1 MTSSQDQ
8 DGPGLDGHRGT
19 SQPTGSGDDQ
29 PIPND
34 SNASA
39 PLRQQQKPEEQQEKP
54 QEEERAQD
62 QAQGQGQD
70 QGQEKARPRSAAD
83 GNHET
88 DEAAVKDAPT
98 PQGKPPPPAADEQ
111 DTMGDAVQT
120 WLESQPPPSQLSQ
133 PQADEDASASQTVP
147 IAQSHEEVL
156 PQQDGWN
163 ADGTLVPD
171 EMHMA
176 ATNLLLGS
184 QAMAP
189 NLALQYLPYQLPVS
203 GMNYNLGYAPDN
215 VADMDADSDDG
226 DSIFDASRFPRMP
239 RLRFEDSVFQFTTN
253 TVIIGRD
260 QAAYKR
266 ALAARKRAEKGLPPD
281 DEAREP
287 HGNYSKSYISQTG
300 GALGPESDGEEKPR
314 PSKRRKTTIK
324 DPPEDEPRVA
334 AGTNGHT
341 VHGNVISSRQYVD
354 HTPGAVPVDIDA
366 LRPSLNDIAKVQI
379 HGPGP
384 DIIATTKGISR
395 EHLKI
400 QYNQHERVWQAFPLG
415 RNGFFCE
422 DVLYGKNDVVNL
434 RSGDELQI
442 QSVTFIFDINGVED
456 GLFGNEGPRT
466 YSEGGKEMSFDFQS
480 SRGDENMRDTS
491 ESLPSDPV
499 EVKQDES
506 DEDADEDIEEEP
518 ASPRT
523 AGREDD
529 DDGEAEEDIRET
541 VESDPP
547 ESRDVSKEGSM
558 SANPEVSQ
566 FLVPPKKRGPG
577 RPPKNGIMSKRE
589 ERELKKKAQE
599 EAKKNAPPQ
608 EPGEPPIKRKV
619 GRPRKHP
626 LPEDA
631 EDQPEKRKYKP
642 RKPKT
647 EDGEGEDDPDGEK
660 ADKHKRLQKP
670 KTPPLDLGDVKDWP
684 EEKLQK
690 PNKNYQLLID
700 EVLSAAPDGL
710 TLKQIYKR
718 IAKAYPYFHFK
729 CDSKGWESSVRH
741 NLIGSHCFQK
751 NNETHLWKRVE
762 GIPLDAGKKRK
773 PSDSATE
780 TRPSPMY
787 NGGYNHA
794 YQQAPHPQQYPN
806 HQMAQMAGPPHANLP
821 PRYPPNGQAYQVPAP
836 NPIQPGAI
844 PHQQAAVRPG
854 FPPHPPPA
862 TVPQANGYA
871 AANTTPRPQYTGN
884 QPPTYNSTYNNRPQS
899 TPLANVGV
907 AGFPAAQNHAQQSL
921 VARSGQSA
929 PGIPQSSHPIIN
941 TGATQHPQRA
951 ISSPHQQPQPVSNIA
966 PPAPLG
972 PVIDPSLRDFIKS
985 FAREVVKQLQN
996 RVGRPEAVAVSV
1008 VNRGLGLTKK
1018 SLTPEAESYEK
1029 AILNIFQAHK
1039 LTYSKPK
1046 VASAST
1052 TATPHTATAPSSITP
1067 AAAGRGNGAAPVGGP
1082 MPTPP
1087 TPTSATAAPAVNGST
1102 GAASQ
1107 ASASGPVEE
1116 SSVTGAASSTTTTG
1130 AVIPDPARAGS
1141 STPNAANLPAATTAT
1156 ATAAASTTVGPPT
1169 NPAAPDVAVSS
1180 PVAAPAASGLTPNR
1194 SSATPAPTLA
1204 PGSGTSTTGA
1214 SKDVQLLDPKLVE
1227 LVQQYKKLSMEIII
1241 PRVGLARG
1249 EILIMSAINR
1259 VLGFTDESI
1268 MSYKG
1273 EKNKEHLVEA
1283 EKALMQSLKHRID
1296 TYLRCRRVS
1305 AAPTPV
1311 PVPR

>member
-1 MTSSQDQ
+1 
-8 DGPGLDGHRGT
+8 
-19 SQPTGSGDDQ
+19 
-29 PIPND
+29 
-34 SNASA
+34 
-39 PLRQQQKPEEQQEKP
+39 
-54 QEEERAQD
+54 
-62 QAQGQGQD
+62 
-70 QGQEKARPRSAAD
+70 
-83 GNHET
+83 
-88 DEAAVKDAPT
+88 
-98 PQGKPPPPAADEQ
+98 
-111 DTMGDAVQT
+111 MGDAVQT
-120 WLESQPPPSQLSQ
+120 WLESQPPPSQLAQSQ
-133 PQADEDASASQTVP
+133 SEEDASNHLPVTSS
-147 IAQSHEEVL
+147 QSHEEL
-156 PQQDGWN
+156 LSQQNGWDAN
-163 ADGTLVPD
+163 GTLVPD

-176 ATNLLLGS
+176 AANLMMGS
-184 QAMAP
+184 QAISA
-189 NLALQYLPYQLPVS
+189 NLALPYLPFQLPVPGVHYNIDYPANVEA
-203 GMNYNLGYAPDN
+203 GMD
-215 VADMDADSDDG
+215 VDSDDG
-226 DSIFDASRFPRMP
+226 DSIFDASRFPKMP

-260 QAAYKR
+260 QVAYKR
-266 ALAARKRAEKGLPPD
+266 ALVARKRAERGLPPE
-281 DEAREP
+281 DEEREP
-287 HGNYSKSYISQTG
+287 HGSYSKSYVSQSG
-300 GALGPESDGEEKPR
+300 GALGPESDGEERPR
-314 PSKRRKTTIK
+314 PSKRRRT
-324 DPPEDEPRVA
+324 VA
-334 AGTNGHT
+334 NGQTADAPQNGMATNGHT
-341 VHGNVISSRQYVD
+341 AHGNLISSRQYVD

-366 LRPSLNDIAKVQI
+366 LRPSPDDVAKVQI

-400 QYNQHERVWQAFPLG
+400 KYNQHARVWQAFPLG

-442 QSVTFIFDINGVED
+442 QSVNFIFDINGVAD
-456 GLFGNEGPRT
+456 GMFGNEGPRT
-466 YSEGGKEMSFDFQS
+466 YSEGGKEMSFDFHS
-480 SRGDENMRDTS
+480 SRGDDNMRDTS
-491 ESLPSDPV
+491 ESLPSDAV
-499 EVKQDES
+499 VDKLDDS
-506 DEDADEDIEEEP
+506 DDSSDDDEDAEDMEEQ
-518 ASPRT
+518 ASPKM

-529 DDGEAEEDIRET
+529 DEGEGEEDIRET

-547 ESRDVSKEGSM
+547 DLRDLSRDLSKEGSQ

-631 EDQPEKRKYKP
+631 DDQPEKRKYKP

-647 EDGEGEDDPDGEK
+647 EDGEAEEDLDGEK

-700 EVLSAAPDGL
+700 EVLTAAPDGL

-780 TRPSPMY
+780 SRPTAMY
-787 NGGYNHA
+787 NGNYA
-794 YQQAPHPQQYPN
+794 YQQTPHPQQYPN
-806 HQMAQMAGPPHANLP
+806 HQLAQVAGVPHANLP
-821 PRYPPNGQAYQVPAP
+821 PRYPPNGQAYQVPAA
-836 NPIQPGAI
+836 NPIQPGAV
-844 PHQQAAVRPG
+844 PHQQAAVRQG
-854 FPPHPPPA
+854 FPPHQPPA
-862 TVPQANGYA
+862 AMPPANGYA
-871 AANTTPRPQYTGN
+871 AASAAPRPPYTGT

-899 TPLANVGV
+899 TPLANSGV
-907 AGFPAAQNHAQQSL
+907 AGLPATPNHAQHSL
-921 VARSGQSA
+921 LARPGQSV
-929 PGIPQSSHPIIN
+929 PGIPQNGVPIVN
-941 TGATQHPQRA
+941 TATTQQPPRPIHQNPL
-951 ISSPHQQPQPVSNIA
+951 HQQQPATSSA

-972 PVIDPSLRDFIKS
+972 PVIDPSLRDFIRS
-985 FAREVVKQLQN
+985 FAREVVKQLQS
-996 RVGRPEAVAVSV
+996 RVSRPEAVAVSV

-1046 VASAST
+1046 VAGAST
-1052 TATPHTATAPSSITP
+1052 TVTASP
-1067 AAAGRGNGAAPVGGP
+1067 AAASSPVAPGPAVDGNGVAPTGGSV
-1082 MPTPP
+1082 PTPP
-1087 TPTSATAAPAVNGST
+1087 TPTSTTATPTLNGPAG
-1102 GAASQ
+1102 GASQ
-1107 ASASGPVEE
+1107 ASGSGVLNGTAATGAVSGTTTAGAAVPEAGRAGSNTPAPASANTAPRASTATLSATPSATVGAPANPTI
-1116 SSVTGAASSTTTTG
+1116 SNNAASSPD
-1130 AVIPDPARAGS
+1130 AV
-1141 STPNAANLPAATTAT
+1141 
-1156 ATAAASTTVGPPT
+1156 
-1169 NPAAPDVAVSS
+1169 
-1180 PVAAPAASGLTPNR
+1180 PAASGPAPNR
-1194 SSATPAPTLA
+1194 TSATPAPVPSPA
-1204 PGSGTSTTGA
+1204 PGTPVAGA
-1214 SKDVQLLDPKLVE
+1214 PKDVQLLDPKLVE
-1227 LVQQYKKLSMEIII
+1227 LVQQYKKLSMDIII
-1241 PRVGLARG
+1241 PRVGPARG

-1273 EKNKEHLVEA
+1273 EKNKEHLVDA

-1305 AAPTPV
+1305 AVPTSV

>member
-8 DGPGLDGHRGT
+8 DGPGLDGQQGT
-19 SQPTGSGDDQ
+19 AKPTIIREAQ
-29 PIPND
+29 PIPTP
-34 SNASA
+34 STA
-39 PLRQQQKPEEQQEKP
+39 PPQHEDEQVEPKEQVP
-54 QEEERAQD
+54 AQ
-62 QAQGQGQD
+62 
-70 QGQEKARPRSAAD
+70 PRSPADENHDPEPAA
-83 GNHET
+83 
-88 DEAAVKDAPT
+88 KDAP
-98 PQGKPPPPAADEQ
+98 PQHITKPSAPQENPPSKPADKEE
-111 DTMGDAVQT
+111 TMGDAVQT
-120 WLESQPPPSQLSQ
+120 WLEAQPPPSQLAQ
-133 PQADEDASASQTVP
+133 PQADDDASAPQTTTNS
-147 IAQSHEEVL
+147 QSHAEVM
-156 PQQDGWN
+156 PQQNGWDGN
-163 ADGTLVPD
+163 GTLVPD

-176 ATNLLLGS
+176 ATNLLMGS
-184 QAMAP
+184 QAMGS
-189 NLALQYLPYQLPVS
+189 NLALQYLPYQLPVA
-203 GMNYNLGYAPDN
+203 GVHYNIGYAPEND
-215 VADMDADSDDG
+215 ADLDADSDDG
-226 DSIFDASRFPRMP
+226 DSIFDASKFPRMP

-260 QAAYKR
+260 QVAYKR
-266 ALAARKRAEKGLPPD
+266 ALVSRKRVEKGLPP
-281 DEAREP
+281 EEEGREP
-287 HGNYSKSYISQTG
+287 HGNYSKSYVSQSG
-300 GALGPESDGEEKPR
+300 GALGPESDGEERPR
-314 PSKRRKTTIK
+314 PSKRRKTDTNGQPA
-324 DPPEDEPRVA
+324 DTPPHA
-334 AGTNGHT
+334 MGTNGYKT
-341 VHGNVISSRQYVD
+341 HGNLISSRQYVD

-366 LRPSLNDIAKVQI
+366 LRPSPDDVVKVQI

-400 QYNQHERVWQAFPLG
+400 QYNQRERIWQAFPLG

-442 QSVTFIFDINGVED
+442 QSVTFIFDINGVPD
-456 GLFGNEGPRT
+456 GMFGNEGPRT

-480 SRGDENMRDTS
+480 SRGEEIMRDTS
-491 ESLPSDPV
+491 ESLPSDHAMD
-499 EVKQDES
+499 KLDES
-506 DEDADEDIEEEP
+506 DEDEDDDDDADEDMEEP
-518 ASPRT
+518 ASPKT
-523 AGREDD
+523 VGRHDDEDGE
-529 DDGEAEEDIRET
+529 GEAEEDIRET

-547 ESRDVSKEGSM
+547 DHRDASKEGSM
-558 SANPEVSQ
+558 SANPEGMPHS
-566 FLVPPKKRGPG
+566 LVPPKKRGPG

-599 EAKKNAPPQ
+599 EAKKNAPPL

-631 EDQPEKRKYKP
+631 DDQPEKRKYKP

-700 EVLSAAPDGL
+700 EVLTAAPDGL

-773 PSDSATE
+773 PSDSASE
-780 TRPSPMY
+780 ARPSPMY
-787 NGGYNHA
+787 NGNYNPA
-794 YQQAPHPQQYPN
+794 YQQPPHPQQYLN
-806 HQMAQMAGPPHANLP
+806 HQMPQMPGPPHANLP
-821 PRYPPNGQAYQVPAP
+821 PRYPPNGQAYQVPAT
-836 NPIQPGAI
+836 NPLQPGVTPHPQAVVRHGF
-844 PHQQAAVRPG
+844 PHQP
-854 FPPHPPPA
+854 PPPA
-862 TVPQANGYA
+862 AIPQANGYA
-871 AANTTPRPQYTGN
+871 AASANPRPHYTGT
-884 QPPTYNSTYNNRPQS
+884 QPPTYHSAYNSNRPQS
-899 TPLANVGV
+899 TPLANAGV
-907 AGFPAAQNHAQQSL
+907 AGYPATQNNAQNSL
-921 VARSGQSA
+921 LTRPGQSA
-929 PGIPQSSHPIIN
+929 PGIPPSGLPIANPGII
-941 TGATQHPQRA
+941 QHPPRA
-951 ISSPHQQPQPVSNIA
+951 MNSPHQQPPVPNSA

-972 PVIDPSLRDFIKS
+972 PVIDPSLRDFIRS

-996 RVGRPEAVAVSV
+996 RVLRPEAVAVSV

-1046 VASAST
+1046 AAAAPTVATAST
-1052 TATPHTATAPSSITP
+1052 PAAPSSVTP
-1067 AAAGRGNGAAPVGGP
+1067 ASVVTGNGAAPAGGSVP
-1082 MPTPP
+1082 APP
-1087 TPTSATAAPAVNGST
+1087 TPTSATAAPTTNGPPSSSSQASGNGAVNGT
-1102 GAASQ
+1102 AADGAVSGTTT
-1107 ASASGPVEE
+1107 ASAVMP
-1116 SSVTGAASSTTTTG
+1116 GASHAE
-1130 AVIPDPARAGS
+1130 S
-1141 STPNAANLPAATTAT
+1141 STPTPALAGAAPSVPTAT
-1156 ATAAASTTVGPPT
+1156 GSAVPSSTSVAPI
-1169 NPAAPDVAVSS
+1169 NPASSNNAVSS
-1180 PVAAPAASGLTPNR
+1180 PDAAPVTNGSAPKR
-1194 SSATPAPTLA
+1194 SSATPAPVPSASAT
-1204 PGSGTSTTGA
+1204 GTP
-1214 SKDVQLLDPKLVE
+1214 KDVQLLDPKLVE

-1241 PRVGLARG
+1241 PRVGAARG

-1259 VLGFTDESI
+1259 VLGFTEESI

-1273 EKNKEHLVEA
+1273 EKNKEHLVDA

-1305 AAPTPV
+1305 AAPTP
-1311 PVPR
+1311 PAPAPR

>member
-8 DGPGLDGHRGT
+8 DGPGLDGHQGT
-19 SQPTGSGDDQ
+19 AQPASSKDGQSIPTPSG
-29 PIPND
+29 
-34 SNASA
+34 A
-39 PLRQQQKPEEQQEKP
+39 PPQQEQQQGHEKEQEPAHPQPSADENNESKPAAGDAPPQQIAEPDAP
-54 QEEERAQD
+54 QENTESTSAD
-62 QAQGQGQD
+62 
-70 QGQEKARPRSAAD
+70 KA
-83 GNHET
+83 E
-88 DEAAVKDAPT
+88 
-98 PQGKPPPPAADEQ
+98 
-111 DTMGDAVQT
+111 TMGDAVQT
-120 WLESQPPPSQLSQ
+120 WLEAQPPPSQLAQ
-133 PQADEDASASQTVP
+133 PQADDDASARPIVTNPQAPVP
-147 IAQSHEEVL
+147 TL
-156 PQQDGWN
+156 PQQNGWDGN
-163 ADGTLVPD
+163 GTLVPD

-176 ATNLLLGS
+176 ATNLLMGS
-184 QAMAP
+184 QAIADLGLP
-189 NLALQYLPYQLPVS
+189 YLPYQLPVP
-203 GMNYNLGYAPDN
+203 GVHYNIDYAPEND
-215 VADMDADSDDG
+215 ADLDADSDDG

-260 QAAYKR
+260 QVAYKR
-266 ALAARKRAEKGLPPD
+266 ALASRKRAEKGLPS
-281 DEAREP
+281 EEEGREP
-287 HGNYSKSYISQTG
+287 HGNYSKSYVSQSG
-300 GALGPESDGEEKPR
+300 GALGPESDGEERPR
-314 PSKRRKTTIK
+314 PSKRRKTAANGQLE
-324 DPPEDEPRVA
+324 DVPPPPRA
-334 AGTNGHT
+334 LDTNGHKA
-341 VHGNVISSRQYVD
+341 HGNLISSRQYVD

-366 LRPSLNDIAKVQI
+366 LRPSPDDVVKVQI

-400 QYNQHERVWQAFPLG
+400 QYNQRERIWQATPLG

-422 DVLYGKNDVVNL
+422 DVLYGKNDLVTL

-442 QSVTFIFDINGVED
+442 QSVTFIFDINGVPD
-456 GLFGNEGPRT
+456 GMLGNEGPRT

-480 SRGDENMRDTS
+480 SRGEEIMRDTS
-491 ESLPSDPV
+491 ESLPSDAAMD
-499 EVKQDES
+499 KLDES
-506 DEDADEDIEEEP
+506 DEEDDDDDDDADEDMEEP
-518 ASPRT
+518 ASPKT
-523 AGREDD
+523 AEREDD
-529 DDGEAEEDIRET
+529 EEGDADGEEDIRET

-547 ESRDVSKEGSM
+547 DHRDASKEDSM
-558 SANPEVSQ
+558 SANPEGIPHS
-566 FLVPPKKRGPG
+566 LLPPKKRGPG

-631 EDQPEKRKYKP
+631 DDQPEKRKYKP

-647 EDGEGEDDPDGEK
+647 EDGEAEEDPDGEK

-700 EVLSAAPDGL
+700 EVLTAAPDGL

-773 PSDSATE
+773 PSDSASE
-780 TRPSPMY
+780 ARPSPMY
-787 NGGYNHA
+787 QGAYNPA
-794 YQQAPHPQQYPN
+794 YQHPPHQQYPN
-806 HQMAQMAGPPHANLP
+806 HQMPQLPGPPHANLP
-821 PRYPPNGQAYQVPAP
+821 PRYPPNGQAYQVPAT
-836 NPIQPGAI
+836 NPIQPGAP
-844 PHQQAAVRPG
+844 PHQQAAVRQG
-854 FPPHPPPA
+854 FPTHQPPA
-862 TVPQANGYA
+862 AIPQPNGYA
-871 AANTTPRPQYTGN
+871 AASATPRPQYTGT
-884 QPPTYNSTYNNRPQS
+884 QPPTYNSTYNNRPHS
-899 TPLANVGV
+899 TPLANAGV
-907 AGFPAAQNHAQQSL
+907 TGFPATQSHAQNSL
-921 VARSGQSA
+921 LARPGQTA
-929 PGIPQSSHPIIN
+929 PGIPPNGLPVVNAGI
-941 TGATQHPQRA
+941 TQHPPRA
-951 ISSPHQQPQPVSNIA
+951 ISSPHQQQPVPSSA

-972 PVIDPSLRDFIKS
+972 PVIDPSLRDFIRS
-985 FAREVVKQLQN
+985 FAREVVKQLQS
-996 RVGRPEAVAVSV
+996 RVLRPEAVAVSV
-1008 VNRGLGLTKK
+1008 VNRGLGLTNK

-1046 VASAST
+1046 VATAST
-1052 TATPHTATAPSSITP
+1052 TATATAPTATATAPSSVTS
-1067 AAAGRGNGAAPVGGP
+1067 ASAVNGNGAAPASVP
-1082 MPTPP
+1082 APP
-1087 TPTSATAAPAVNGST
+1087 TPISAAAAPTVNGPSGAVNQTSGTGAVNGTAADGTVSSIAST
-1102 GAASQ
+1102 GAAIPDSGNAGSTTPTP
-1107 ASASGPVEE
+1107 ASAGTAPTIPTA
-1116 SSVTGAASSTTTTG
+1116 TG
-1130 AVIPDPARAGS
+1130 
-1141 STPNAANLPAATTAT
+1141 STPSA
-1156 ATAAASTTVGPPT
+1156 TVGAPT
-1169 NPAAPDVAVSS
+1169 NPASSS
-1180 PVAAPAASGLTPNR
+1180 PDTAPVANGSAVNR
-1194 SSATPAPTLA
+1194 SSATPAPA
-1204 PGSGTSTTGA
+1204 PTPAPASGSPATVA
-1214 SKDVQLLDPKLVE
+1214 PKDVQLLDPKLVE

-1241 PRVGLARG
+1241 PRVGTARG

-1273 EKNKEHLVEA
+1273 EKNKEHLVDA

-1305 AAPTPV
+1305 AAPTPA
-1311 PVPR
+1311 PVAR

>member
-1 MTSSQDQ
+1 MTSSQDL
-8 DGPGLDGHRGT
+8 DGPGLDGHQGT
-19 SQPTGSGDDQ
+19 AQPFSGSEVQPLPTPSTAPPRQDQEPPVQEKEQVPAQPRSTVDENNNLKPVDGDVPSQPITK
-29 PIPND
+29 P
-34 SNASA
+34 SA
-39 PLRQQQKPEEQQEKP
+39 P
-54 QEEERAQD
+54 QEEPPL
-62 QAQGQGQD
+62 
-70 QGQEKARPRSAAD
+70 KPAD
-83 GNHET
+83 KE
-88 DEAAVKDAPT
+88 E
-98 PQGKPPPPAADEQ
+98 
-111 DTMGDAVQT
+111 TMGDAVQT
-120 WLESQPPPSQLSQ
+120 WLEAQPPPSQLAQ
-133 PQADEDASASQTVP
+133 PQADDDTSAHQIATNSQSQED
-147 IAQSHEEVL
+147 VL
-156 PQQDGWN
+156 PQQSGWDGN
-163 ADGTLVPD
+163 GTLVPD

-176 ATNLLLGS
+176 ATNLLMGS
-184 QAMAP
+184 QAMASG
-189 NLALQYLPYQLPVS
+189 LALPYLPYQLPVP
-203 GMNYNLGYAPDN
+203 GVHYNIGYAPDN
-215 VADMDADSDDG
+215 DADLDADSDDG
-226 DSIFDASRFPRMP
+226 DSIFDASKFPRMP

-260 QAAYKR
+260 QVAYKR
-266 ALAARKRAEKGLPPD
+266 ALASRKRVEKGLPP
-281 DEAREP
+281 EEEGREP
-287 HGNYSKSYISQTG
+287 HGNYSKSYVSQSG
-300 GALGPESDGEEKPR
+300 GALGPESDGEERPR
-314 PSKRRKTTIK
+314 PSKRRKTAANGQ
-324 DPPEDEPRVA
+324 PEDAPPHA
-334 AGTNGHT
+334 MGMTGQKAY
-341 VHGNVISSRQYVD
+341 GNLISSRQYVD

-366 LRPSLNDIAKVQI
+366 LRPSPDDVVKVQI

-400 QYNQHERVWQAFPLG
+400 QYNQRERVWQAFPLG

-434 RSGDELQI
+434 HSGDELQI
-442 QSVTFIFDINGVED
+442 QSVTFIFDINGVPD
-456 GLFGNEGPRT
+456 GMLGNEGPRT

-480 SRGDENMRDTS
+480 SRGEEIMRDTS

-499 EVKQDES
+499 MDKLDE
-506 DEDADEDIEEEP
+506 
-518 ASPRT
+518 
-523 AGREDD
+523 
-529 DDGEAEEDIRET
+529 ET

-547 ESRDVSKEGSM
+547 DHRDASKEGSM
-558 SANPEVSQ
+558 SANPEGLPHS
-566 FLVPPKKRGPG
+566 LLPPKKRGPG

-631 EDQPEKRKYKP
+631 DDQPEKRKYKP

-647 EDGEGEDDPDGEK
+647 EDGEAEEDPDGEK

-773 PSDSATE
+773 PSDSASE
-780 TRPSPMY
+780 ARPSPMY
-787 NGGYNHA
+787 NGNYNPA
-794 YQQAPHPQQYPN
+794 YQHTPHPQQYAN
-806 HQMAQMAGPPHANLP
+806 HQMPQIPGPPHANLP
-821 PRYPPNGQAYQVPAP
+821 PRYPPNGQAYQVPAT
-836 NPIQPGAI
+836 NPIQPGTT
-844 PHQQAAVRPG
+844 PHPQAGAVRQG
-854 FPPHPPPA
+854 FPPHQPPTA
-862 TVPQANGYA
+862 IPQPNGYA
-871 AANTTPRPQYTGN
+871 AANATPRPQYTGT
-884 QPPTYNSTYNNRPQS
+884 QPPTYNSAYNNRPQS
-899 TPLANVGV
+899 TPLANAGV
-907 AGFPAAQNHAQQSL
+907 AGFPATQNHAQNPL
-921 VARSGQSA
+921 LARPGQSA
-929 PGIPQSSHPIIN
+929 SGIPPNGLPIANPGI
-941 TGATQHPQRA
+941 TQHPPRPMN
-951 ISSPHQQPQPVSNIA
+951 SPHQQPPVPNSA

-972 PVIDPSLRDFIKS
+972 PVIDPSLRDFIRS

-996 RVGRPEAVAVSV
+996 RVLRPEAVAVSV

-1046 VASAST
+1046 TAAAST
-1052 TATPHTATAPSSITP
+1052 TATASATTAPSPVTP
-1067 AAAGRGNGAAPVGGP
+1067 ASVPGGNGAAPASGSLP
-1082 MPTPP
+1082 APP
-1087 TPTSATAAPAVNGST
+1087 TPTSATAAPTVNGPP

-1107 ASASGPVEE
+1107 AS
-1116 SSVTGAASSTTTTG
+1116 GAGAVNGTAADSAINSTTTTG
-1130 AVIPDPARAGS
+1130 AAVPGTGHAGS
-1141 STPNAANLPAATTAT
+1141 SNPTPAPAGTAPANPTAT
-1156 ATAAASTTVGPPT
+1156 GSTIP
-1169 NPAAPDVAVSS
+1169 SS
-1180 PVAAPAASGLTPNR
+1180 TVAAPSNPASSNN
-1194 SSATPAPTLA
+1194 A
-1204 PGSGTSTTGA
+1204 
-1214 SKDVQLLDPKLVE
+1214 DVQLLDPKLVE
-1227 LVQQYKKLSMEIII
+1227 LVQQYKKLSMDIII
-1241 PRVGLARG
+1241 PRVGAARG

-1259 VLGFTDESI
+1259 VLGFTEESI

-1305 AAPTPV
+1305 AAPATPA
-1311 PVPR
+1311 PAPR